1 MAVVMSSDKATPAV
15 NEDHVGSSDKTPLH
29 PLLAREASGGVS
41 QPHCPPAVTRRDLG
55 HQRRHGGESQT
66 STG

>member
-29 PLLAREASGGVS
+29 PLPAREASGGVS

-55 HQRRHGGESQT
+55 HQ
-66 STG
+66 